1 MKMKATGNVRKI
13 DKTGRVVL
21 PKEILRDLNIQKGD
35 SLNVYICDRDKLILE
50 KVQRDEKK

>member
-1 MKMKATGNVRKI
+1 MKATGNVRKI